1 MKVIVIVLSILVV
14 SLSYILFRY
23 FTNKSSTIVST
34 SSLKS
39 GNLAIP
45 VSNISSSSRY
55 ALGIWVYV
63 NSWDSNK
70 TKTIFT
76 LPGKVSLYLDA
87 MKPTLNVDFYVNG
100 NNGNAKTITVSENF
114 PLQKWVYITISVDN
128 SFVDLYLDG
137 KMVKSVKLDGIQS
150 NAKETIMY
158 LGGNPA
164 SLSDIVIAK
173 FFKWTN
179 PLSLS
184 EVWNEY
190 MKGNGS
196 TSAFYRMMTAY
207 GVNVNLMKDNIN
219 TATYKLF

>member
-1 MKVIVIVLSILVV
+1 MKLIVIVLSILVV
-14 SLSYILFRY
+14 SLSYILFR
-23 FTNKSSTIVST
+23 FFNNKSTTIIST
-34 SSLKS
+34 SSLKTS
-39 GNLAIP
+39 NSAIP

-70 TKTIFT
+70 IKTIFS

-87 MKPTLNVDFYVNG
+87 MKPTLKVDFNG
-100 NNGNAKTITVSENF
+100 INGDTKSISITENF

-137 KMVKSVKLDGIQS
+137 KMVKSIKLEGIQS
-150 NAKETIMY
+150 NAKESVMY

-164 SLSDIVIAK
+164 SLSDIVVAK
-173 FFKWTN
+173 FFKWSN

-184 EVWNEY
+184 DVWSEY
-190 MKGNGS
+190 LKGNGS
-196 TSAFYRMMTAY
+196 PTALYKAMTAY

>member
-1 MKVIVIVLSILVV
+1 MKLIVVVLMILVV

-23 FTNKSSTIVST
+23 FNNKSTTIVAT
-34 SSLKS
+34 SSLKTS
-39 GNLAIP
+39 NLAIP

-70 TKTIFT
+70 IKTIFS
-76 LPGKVSLYLDA
+76 LPGKVALYLDA
-87 MKPTLNVDFYVNG
+87 MKPSLKVDFNING
-100 NNGNAKTITVSENF
+100 NNGDTKTISITENF

-137 KMVKSVKLDGIQS
+137 KMVKSIKLEGIQS
-150 NAKETIMY
+150 NAKEAVMY

-164 SLSDIVIAK
+164 SLADIVVAK
-173 FFKWTN
+173 FFKWSN

-184 EVWNEY
+184 DVWSEY
-190 MKGNGS
+190 LKGNGS
-196 TSAFYRMMTAY
+196 TSAIYRMMTAY

>member
-1 MKVIVIVLSILVV
+1 MKLIVVVLIILVV

-23 FTNKSSTIVST
+23 FNNKSTTIVAT
-34 SSLKS
+34 SSLKTS
-39 GNLAIP
+39 NLAIP

-70 TKTIFT
+70 IKTIFS
-76 LPGKVSLYLDA
+76 LPGKVALYLDA
-87 MKPTLNVDFYVNG
+87 MKPSLKVDFNING
-100 NNGNAKTITVSENF
+100 NNGDTKTISITENF

-137 KMVKSVKLDGIQS
+137 KMVKSIKLEGIQS
-150 NAKETIMY
+150 NAKEAVMY

-164 SLSDIVIAK
+164 SLADIVVAK
-173 FFKWTN
+173 FFKWSN

-184 EVWNEY
+184 DVWSEY
-190 MKGNGS
+190 LKGNGS
-196 TSAFYRMMTAY
+196 TSAIYRMMTAY